1 MAVSMT
7 TETLAAAARRCEEA
21 EKFIRNE
28 MKKVDGERQSVLGGG
43 WSGPA
48 AQAFSRLVDAW
59 QAEAQKMVQ
68 TIEQFHGQLAQTAN
82 ENVQMEDEQQSML
95 DKFAGQ
101 MGV

>member
-28 MKKVDGERQSVLGGG
+28 MKKVDSERSSALAG
-43 WSGPA
+43 WAGPA
-48 AQAFSRLVDAW
+48 AQAFDRLVNAW
-59 QAEAQKMVQ
+59 QDEATKMVQ
-68 TIEQFHGQLAQTAN
+68 TIEQFHGQLSSTAS

>member
-1 MAVSMT
+1 MAISMT

-28 MKKVDGERQSVLGGG
+28 MKKVDGERQSALGGWG
-43 WSGPA
+43 GPA

-59 QAEAQKMVQ
+59 QGEATKMVQ
-68 TIEQFHGQLAQTAN
+68 TIEQFHGQLMTTAN
-82 ENVQMEDEQQSML
+82 ENVQMEEEQQSML